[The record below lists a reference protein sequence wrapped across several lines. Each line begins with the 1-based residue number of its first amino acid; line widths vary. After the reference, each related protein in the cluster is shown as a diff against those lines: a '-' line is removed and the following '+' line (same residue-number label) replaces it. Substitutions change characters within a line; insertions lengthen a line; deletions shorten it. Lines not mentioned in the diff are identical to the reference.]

1 MGLTAF
7 LLIYLLGGV
16 SFIPLVIVAV
26 LAHAHYTLPHRPDL
40 DPPSASDNGQDD
52 LVQPGDDT
60 DALQAAQQQQQQKKL
75 PSRAHHESDV
85 AAGYFA
91 VCREYAP
98 MGINAKPIERSTP
111 VGSAT
116 VAAPSQSVYQT
127 MYRSLFDRKQPTAG
141 PLDNKNAPSQRP
153 RKAGNVFYVVL
164 RHGHLML
171 FDDDEQLEVRH
182 VVSLAH
188 HDVTIFSG
196 DGDLPT
202 PEGELYIKKNAIC
215 LSRRADGPDLAAASD
230 AQLSKPF
237 FLFSENC
244 SAKEDFYFSLL
255 RNQEQSFGGEDGPEA
270 PTPRQ
275 FKVEHVISLVQKLHS
290 SEDHLQTR
298 WLNAIIG
305 RLFLGVYGTK
315 DLENAIREK
324 LTKKISRVKRPSF
337 LSNISIRG
345 IETGDSAPYIT
356 NPRLKDLTVE
366 GECGVEADV
375 KYTGNFRIEVAA
387 TARID
392 LGTRFKAR
400 EVNLVLA
407 VVLRKLE
414 GHVLFKIKPPPSN
427 RIWFSF
433 QTMPK
438 METTVEPIISSRQIT
453 YTVILRQIEARI
465 KEVVAETLVL
475 PFWDDIPFFN
485 TEHKRWRGGIFE
497 GDDAVVSEGDL
508 ETLNAQMGDVDE
520 TEESAA
526 ASAVPAQDFSFV
538 EKSHS
543 MPVLERSSTTHTGL
557 FGRRIN
563 GKSGIQTSNPKAARS
578 CSTSVETKATSLSTS
593 AGTKAMSSSTSLET
607 SLETKASAAP
617 SPLPRT
623 KRSNPP
629 TAPASPTVETDENNA
644 DVFKPSSS
652 PPNESPAVQAVMATL
667 SAKAAAG
674 SAPVPD
680 NASQSSLTSKLKLK
694 KSSGSTRSTSS
705 KEISDSDREKGLEPP
720 LRPDRRHTVSS
731 SGSGKTDEDMSS
743 AASIKGSIRN
753 QTGTL
758 TRNFFLRHKVSHESL
773 VGREGGGA
781 NGGSNASS
789 PGHAP
794 IDSPKRNALL
804 TVTNAAA
811 TAKRWGLNALQ
822 RGGAGAGAGA
832 GGNNGEGNSPGG
844 RLGDGDEEEPL
855 DLNKPMGGGQPLPP
869 PGTPLPMPERK
880 GKVTVVPRRRPAAP
894 LAHPHQ
900 VPNAGGDGADGA
912 EDASSSSGQQQQR
925 RLGRKSLPVASLS
938 KRRQMRQ
945 LDSPMGS
952 DRVLVVEA
960 PAADSEPTT
969 PNTGDGDS
977 GYMHRHPWAS
987 GGGAGGDEED
997 DGGPR
1002 TGGAGSAYAADDD
1015 DDDAAGYDD
1024 EEGVSAWMDNDYDTA
1039 HPPAVAVVGGDKA
1052 GHESARPPVVVSDQ
1066 DAK

>member
-7 LLIYLLGGV
+7 LLAYLLGGLTL
-16 SFIPLVIVAV
+16 IPLIIVAI
-26 LAHAHYTLPHRPDL
+26 LTHAHFTLPYRPDL
-40 DPPSASDNGQDD
+40 NPPSAAEDGQDD
-52 LVQPGDDT
+52 LVQPGDDI
-60 DALQAAQQQQQQKKL
+60 DALRAAQQQQQKKL
-75 PSRAHHESDV
+75 AREASRAHQESDV

-127 MYRSLFDRKQPTAG
+127 MYRSLFDRKQPSG
-141 PLDNKNAPSQRP
+141 PLDSKNAPSQRP

-196 DGDLPT
+196 DDDVPT

-215 LSRRADGPDLAAASD
+215 LRRRANEPDLAAAAAGD
-230 AQLSKPF
+230 GQLSKPF

-255 RNQEQSFGGEDGPEA
+255 RNQEQTFGGEDGAGPEA

-275 FKVEHVISLVQKLHS
+275 FNVEHVISLVQKLHS

-298 WLNAIIG
+298 WLNAMIG

-414 GHVLFKIKPPPSN
+414 GHVLFKVKPPPSN

-485 TEHKRWRGGIFE
+485 TEHKRWRGGVFE
-497 GDDAVVSEGDL
+497 GDDAVVSSGDL
-508 ETLNAQMGDVDE
+508 EESLNAQMGEVDE
-520 TEESAA
+520 TEESAT
-526 ASAVPAQDFSFV
+526 ASAVPAQDLPPM

-543 MPVLERSSTTHTGL
+543 MPVLEQSSTTHTGL
-557 FGRRIN
+557 FGRKIN
-563 GKSGIQTSNPKAARS
+563 GKSGIHISNLKA
-578 CSTSVETKATSLSTS
+578 
-593 AGTKAMSSSTSLET
+593 AMSSSISV
-607 SLETKASAAP
+607 ETKASAAS
-617 SPLPRT
+617 SPITRT
-623 KRSNPP
+623 KPSGSF
-629 TAPASPTVETDENNA
+629 TAPASPTAEMDENKA
-644 DVFKPSSS
+644 EVLKPSLSSSS
-652 PPNESPAVQAVMATL
+652 PPNEGPVVQAVMATL
-667 SAKAAAG
+667 SSKVVVG
-674 SAPVPD
+674 STPVAD
-680 NASQSSLTSKLKLK
+680 NASQSSMTPKFKLK
-694 KSSGSTRSTSS
+694 KSSGSIRSTSS
-705 KEISDSDREKGLEPP
+705 KEISDSDREKGLEPAP
-720 LRPDRRHTVSS
+720 RPDRRHTVSS
-731 SGSGKTDEDMSS
+731 SGGGKTDEDMSS
-743 AASIKGSIRN
+743 AASIKESIRN

-758 TRNFFLRHKVSHESL
+758 TRNFFLRHKVSHEAL
-773 VGREGGGA
+773 TGREGGDGS
-781 NGGSNASS
+781 NGGSNATS

-811 TAKRWGLNALQ
+811 TAKRWGLSALQ
-822 RGGAGAGAGA
+822 RGGAGAA
-832 GGNNGEGNSPGG
+832 GNNGEGNNNPGG
-844 RLGDGDEEEPL
+844 RVGDGEEEETL
-855 DLNKPMGGGQPLPP
+855 DLSKPMGGGQPLPP
-869 PGTPLPMPERK
+869 PGTPLPMPEKK
-880 GKVTVVPRRRPAAP
+880 GKVTVVTRRRPAAP
-894 LAHPHQ
+894 PAHPHQ
-900 VPNAGGDGADGA
+900 LVATGEGDGGNGGD
-912 EDASSSSGQQQQR
+912 DASSGSGQQQQQQQKQQR
-925 RLGRKSLPVASLS
+925 RPGRKPVPIASLS
-938 KRRQMRQ
+938 KRRHMRQ
-945 LDSPMGS
+945 LDSPMGG

-969 PNTGDGDS
+969 PNNTGDGDS
-977 GYMHRHPWAS
+977 GYMHRHPWA
-987 GGGAGGDEED
+987 GGDEYD
-997 DGGPR
+997 DGGGPR

-1015 DDDAAGYDD
+1015 DDDDDTAGCGDD
-1024 EEGVSAWMDNDYDTA
+1024 DDDGASAWMDNDDVPAY
-1039 HPPAVAVVGGDKA
+1039 PPRAVVVVGDRH
-1052 GHESARPPVVVSDQ
+1052 GIARPPVATSDR